1 MNRLLSV
8 LLGAVI
14 AAAFLGP
21 GTLTTAARSGAGYG
35 YELLW
40 ALVFATGA
48 CLVLQEASAR
58 LTIASGRNLGEAL
71 RWRFRRGWSAVTVLW
86 LALLAVVLGCAAY
99 QAGNI
104 LGGVAGLRLL
114 GDIPGSWATLACA
127 VVAGLLL
134 WFGSTRQVAAVLSL
148 LVAVMGAGFLATAM
162 LLRPPLGEVM
172 SGLLVP
178 KIPSASGLLVLG
190 LVGTTVVPY
199 NLFLGSGLARGQDL
213 RQARFGLAVAI
224 ILGGVIS
231 MAVVIVGA
239 AVVGEFSFAEV
250 GRVLSDQLGAWAAPL
265 FAAGLFAAGFS
276 SAITAPLAAAVTARS
291 LLADSPEEERWSDS
305 SWRYRAV
312 WLGVLATGASFGLA
326 DFQPVPVILLAQA
339 LNGTLL
345 PVAAVFLFVVMNDR
359 RLLGDAVNRLGANLI
374 TAAVVAVT
382 VVLGVRGVLAAARS
396 ASGWEALGRESV
408 VLTVGVVIAIVVL
421 VLALRAIGK
430 QGNAPPELG
439 DESPSYEGKD
449 G

>member
-21 GTLTTAARSGAGYG
+21 GTVTTAARSGADHA

-71 RWRFRRGWSAVTVLW
+71 RWRFRSGWSGVAMVW
-86 LALLAVVLGCAAY
+86 LALSAIVLGCAAY

-114 GDIPGSWATLACA
+114 GDLPGSWLTLACA
-127 VVAGLLL
+127 AAAGLLL
-134 WFGSTRQVAAVLSL
+134 WFGSTRQVAAVLGL
-148 LVAVMGAGFLATAM
+148 LVAVMGTGFLVTAI
-162 LLRPPLGEVM
+162 LLRPPIGEVLA
-172 SGLLVP
+172 GLTVP
-178 KIPSASGLLVLG
+178 RIPAGSGLLVLG

-213 RQARFGLAVAI
+213 RAARFGLAVAI
-224 ILGGVIS
+224 VLGGVIS

-239 AVVGEFSFAEV
+239 AVAGELSFAEV
-250 GRVLSDQLGAWAAPL
+250 ARVLSGQLGAWAAPL

-291 LLADSPEEERWSDS
+291 LLGEGPEDRRWSDG

-312 WLGVLATGASFGLA
+312 WLGVLATGAIFGLA
-326 DFQPVPVILLAQA
+326 DVQPVPVILLAQA

-345 PVAAVFLFVVMNDR
+345 PVAAVFLLVVMNDR
-359 RLLGDAVNRLGANLI
+359 RLLGDAVNRLAANLV

-382 VVLGVRGVLAAARS
+382 VVLGVRGVLAAVRS
-396 ASGWEALGRESV
+396 ASGWEALGREPV
-408 VLTVGVVIAIVVL
+408 VLGAGVVTAAVVGVVAVRAIV
-421 VLALRAIGK
+421 RTGTR
-430 QGNAPPELG
+430 
-439 DESPSYEGKD
+439 
-449 G
+449 